1 MNISKISVNGQV
13 YNIKDENVKVIKFD
27 NGGGGDRN

>member
-27 NGGGGDRN
+27 NGGGWR